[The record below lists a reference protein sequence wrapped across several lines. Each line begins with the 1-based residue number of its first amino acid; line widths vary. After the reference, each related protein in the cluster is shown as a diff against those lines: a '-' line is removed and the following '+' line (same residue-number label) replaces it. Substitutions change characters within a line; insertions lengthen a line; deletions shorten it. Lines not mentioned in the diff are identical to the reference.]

1 MPETWHPFVYLI
13 VWRFHSFLT
22 SFLTFKKINI
32 HKPNAFH
39 VNKLTGTNML
49 SWTSC
54 LKQSIT
60 QAEKE
65 PLKCDHEFSMHW
77 FACHGPNL
85 WDKLLV
91 VKKQCSIVISPFSD
105 QFSLSPYGQK
115 PCSFVALKY
124 KAAGTIGLLFDLSI
138 FNH

>member
-1 MPETWHPFVYLI
+1 M
-13 VWRFHSFLT
+13 HSMWT
-22 SFLTFKKINI
+22 
-32 HKPNAFH
+32 
-39 VNKLTGTNML
+39 KLTGTNML

-77 FACHGPNL
+77 FACDGPNL

-138 FNH
+138 FSH